1 MAKMEATTYS
11 DFRKELKK
19 YLDKATDDFEPIT
32 ITRKGNHNAVLIS
45 ADTYNNMI
53 ENQFVL
59 GNPTNLKW
67 LEESKDQAQKG
78 LLTSHDLIDPEN
90 SDFDHE

>member
-1 MAKMEATTYS
+1 
-11 DFRKELKK
+11 
-19 YLDKATDDFEPIT
+19 LDKATDDFEPIT

-45 ADTYNNMI
+45 ADTYNNMV

>member
-1 MAKMEATTYS
+1 MEATTYS

-53 ENQFVL
+53 ENQFIL

-67 LEESKDQAQKG
+67 LEESKAQAQKG
-78 LLTSHDLIDPEN
+78 LLTDHNLIDPESSAIN
-90 SDFDHE
+90 HE